1 MLVADD
7 KSIAAWLPV
16 DDGTK
21 LTDHIFLVDPNG
33 NLMMRF
39 PKNPDPKKINADL
52 AKLLKWSRIG

>member
-1 MLVADD
+1 M
-7 KSIAAWLPV
+7 AAGHAG
-16 DDGTK
+16 DTQ

-39 PKNPDPKKINADL
+39 PKNPDPAKIKNDL